1 MKWNVG
7 ILVLISGL
15 SGCEQLFPDC
25 WDHLSRLNDEHYLL
39 LDNRQ
44 DFSADQLEKIRSS
57 MASNVRKCS
66 SDAPFAKDLSSV
78 AVGIE
83 SYYTLIDFAI
93 MANDDELV
101 AALFEKQTQDPSLR
115 YPEEKLTLGSE
126 YLLNAAFSESDNV
139 VRWLMNQG
147 FDPNQTNDMGAAA
160 LHFSGARTDGGLRV
174 ARDLVAQGADIEMR
188 AGNGVTPLILA
199 WRQNGDLRKVQCL
212 ISLGAQ
218 IPSASEI
225 PDIWPDILVPEADV
239 DLVTAFLD
247 SSDKTVPESISRI
260 CSNGR

>member
-7 ILVLISGL
+7 ILVLILGL
-15 SGCEQLFPDC
+15 SGCEQLIPDC

-39 LDNRQ
+39 LDSRQ
-44 DFSADQLEKIRSS
+44 EFSADKLEEIRHS
-57 MASNVRKCS
+57 MAFNVRKCA

-93 MANDDELV
+93 MANDAELV
-101 AALFEKQTQDPSLR
+101 AALFEKQLQDPSLQL
-115 YPEEKLTLGSE
+115 PKEKLTLGGE
-126 YLLNAAFSESDNV
+126 YLPNAAFSESDNV
-139 VRWLMNQG
+139 VRWLMSRG

-174 ARDLVAQGADIEMR
+174 ARDLVAQGADVELR

-218 IPSASEI
+218 IPSASEL
-225 PDIWPDILVPEADV
+225 PDIRPGILVTQADIDV
-239 DLVTAFLD
+239 VTAFLD
-247 SSDKTVPESISRI
+247 SPNSAIPESISRI